1 MPQKTST
8 LNLVKCKELNSKAK
22 FKAMTINEFLKVQPA
37 VNNRHSK
44 RRAEKEYKKFIKPA
58 RAHLLVALAE
68 YKKGYYNLDSNT
80 RSYIWKQSLAG
91 VAPYN
96 KVPVPKKVQAFIS
109 QFDDDDSAEMEAE
122 YYMYDN
128 QGSVENKAD
137 KLFGIARIADMHEEL
152 RYFGDLNGFSG
163 LPSALK
169 HMMWNCQNQKAKD
182 GDAGLVQL
190 FNYFRHEW
198 KIADDI
204 LMKYIDTN
212 PHLSVDS
219 TKVLRND
226 IPLNSFNLFNSD
238 GKAVVIAGIL
248 AVLKKYNGTTK
259 FDKAKKVIADL
270 LDNTNPITYGAYSV
284 EGHVS
289 NPLDLVAYE
298 FSKGEDLPLHWPS
311 KHVPSNGVGKDPSQD
326 ITHQHSDRC
335 AFVLYMLEA
344 AIHGAKVN
352 PRKLFTRM
360 QKADKKFPP
369 KKVEKSHRLQKE
381 LGKYERLLDKTAG
394 WDCKILQLATYGFC
408 LSDRPSTLA
417 KEMYE

>member
-1 MPQKTST
+1 MPQTTST

-238 GKAVVIAGIL
+238 GKAVVIASCL
-248 AVLKKYNGTTK
+248 AVLKKYNGTK
-259 FDKAKKVIADL
+259 SFNKAKKAIADL
-270 LDNTNPITYGAYSV
+270 LKNVNPKSYNKTNPNGYAAK
-284 EGHVS
+284 
-289 NPLDLVAYE
+289 PLDLLAHE
-298 FSKGEDLPLHWPS
+298 FSKGEDLPLHWSS
-311 KHVPSNGVGKDPSQD
+311 KHVPSNGVGADPNHEV
-326 ITHQHSDRC
+326 THQHSDRC

-344 AIHGAKVN
+344 EMNDVKVN
-352 PRKLFTRM
+352 PRKLFTKM
-360 QKADKKFPP
+360 KSSDEKFPP
-369 KKVEKSHRLQKE
+369 KKVKNSVKLQKE
-381 LGKYERLLDKTAG
+381 LGKYEKLLDKTAG
-394 WDCKILQLATYGFC
+394 WECKQLQLATFGFC
-408 LSDRPSTLA
+408 LSDRPSVLA
-417 KEMYE
+417 KEKYE